1 MKTYEALYNGYC
13 LLVMAKD
20 IEVAT
25 NHAKEEFQKS
35 LRLTKLNERYFT
47 IKEVTK

>member
-13 LLVMAKD
+13 LKVRAKD

-25 NHAKEEFQKS
+25 NHAKEAFQKS